1 METQNSFD
9 LIEFLSKSFHCL
21 CRNVNFADKIN
32 FLFLLKSTWEYH
44 SNNAAW
50 MIKEVFISFDQPY
63 LFTSWSLSLWNKLC
77 INCQVFRRKNFVH
90 NASKGWLIWEYIV
103 YCLIVILGG
112 IGTCILLLYHSHV
125 KWQKK
130 WEQFPDKYF
139 G

>member
-77 INCQVFRRKNFVH
+77 INCQVFSRKNFVH
-90 NASKGWLIWEYIV
+90 NASKGGLVWKYIM
-103 YCLIVILGG
+103 ILV
-112 IGTCILLLYHSHV
+112 SMA
-125 KWQKK
+125 KK
-130 WEQFPDKYF
+130 LSKYF
-139 G
+139 FFIFQCYSRICIWFLNCSHYN